1 MPRQARKRSG
11 NGIYHV
17 LLRGINC
24 QIERLTGI
32 NRGVVQKAEIGFIDS
47 IKVKVLDAFSFCVK

>member
-1 MPRQARKRSG
+1 MPRQARKKRGS
-11 NGIYHV
+11 GIYYV

-47 IKVKVLDAFSFCVK
+47 IKGEGF